1 MTATWP
7 NVPFYIMS
15 QVNFSDLVV
24 AVNSD
29 NQAVLEPLT
38 GTADQ
43 LWVATADERG
53 GARLTNLLS
62 KMALYAR
69 PADPTW
75 VGAGPLSLDGRAQAR
90 TRVWPGPSGPGG
102 CAASIAGMASLP
114 DSARAVL
121 ESAALAHLV
130 TLNPDGSP
138 QVTVVW
144 VGLDGDEIVAA
155 HLPEHR
161 KIRNIRNDARVA
173 LSLETQQLNP
183 IGLTEYLVI
192 YGTARVTEGG
202 APEVLQR
209 LAHTYLGPDV
219 KFPPMDNPPP
229 GYVTHIAV
237 DRIAGVGPW
246 AS

>member
-1 MTATWP
+1 
-7 NVPFYIMS
+7 
-15 QVNFSDLVV
+15 
-24 AVNSD
+24 
-29 NQAVLEPLT
+29 
-38 GTADQ
+38 
-43 LWVATADERG
+43 
-53 GARLTNLLS
+53 
-62 KMALYAR
+62 
-69 PADPTW
+69 
-75 VGAGPLSLDGRAQAR
+75 
-90 TRVWPGPSGPGG
+90 
-102 CAASIAGMASLP
+102 MASLP
-114 DSARAVL
+114 DSARTVL

-161 KIRNIRNDARVA
+161 NIRNDARVV
-173 LSLETQQLNP
+173 LSLETQQHNQT
-183 IGLTEYLVI
+183 GLTEYLVI

-202 APEVLQR
+202 AAEMLQR

-219 KFPPMDNPPP
+219 KFPPVDNPPP
-229 GYVTHIAV
+229 GYITHIAV